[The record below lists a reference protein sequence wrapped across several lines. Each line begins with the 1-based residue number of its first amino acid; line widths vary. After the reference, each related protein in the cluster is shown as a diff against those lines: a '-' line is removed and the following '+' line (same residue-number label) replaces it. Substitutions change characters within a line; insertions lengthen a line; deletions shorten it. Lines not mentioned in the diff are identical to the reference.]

1 MFPKEVYWQRR
12 KLLRDLLG
20 EGLILFPGNEDSA
33 MNYKSNV
40 YHFRQDSSFLYFFGI
55 NKPGFYGVCDVDTG
69 KDTLYGEDFTIG
81 DIIWMGDQPSVN
93 ELATGVAADSSVYNH
108 QAYCPLYANL
118 ANSKG
123 GGILLENNSTGT
135 IAGTAAFIGF
145 KDPYGP
151 NVVTNGDGGGIYV
164 SDSILTISNQDR
176 SEKL

>member
-55 NKPGFYGVCDVDTG
+55 NKPGFYGVCDADSG
-69 KDTLYGEDFTIG
+69 IDTLYGDNFTMG

-93 ELATGVAADSSVYNH
+93 
-108 QAYCPLYANL
+108 
-118 ANSKG
+118 
-123 GGILLENNSTGT
+123 
-135 IAGTAAFIGF
+135 
-145 KDPYGP
+145 
-151 NVVTNGDGGGIYV
+151 
-164 SDSILTISNQDR
+164 
-176 SEKL
+176 